1 MNMGYIAPVTPYDYI
16 QYANRTVAAARKERK
31 IPTVSTIPTVTFQL
45 NETSGWESYVKGQYP
60 NWPEKKRRP
69 KYAAQAYK
77 KQGESKETEE
87 AKAKITGKGL
97 NINEVI

>member
-31 IPTVSTIPTVTFQL
+31 IPAVSTIPTVTFQL

-60 NWPEKKRRP
+60 NWPEKNRRP
-69 KYAAQAYK
+69 KYAAKLIRNKGNPNKRK
-77 KQGESKETEE
+77 KLKQKLQ
-87 AKAKITGKGL
+87 AKA
-97 NINEVI
+97 